1 MKPRF
6 VGRLGPA
13 DAITLTNAGMGFLA
27 VVIAFSDV
35 ELAARFVLLAAV
47 LDGLDGVVA
56 RALGGSQAGEY
67 LDSLADVASFAVAP
81 ATVVYAVVSDS
92 WSLGV
97 TAPTFRTAI
106 TVAGCALFVAMAV
119 TRLGLYTAFD
129 AADEYTEGV
138 PSTLA
143 ATILM
148 AAVLAGIADPVIL
161 IGATWA
167 FVYLMVSTI
176 RYPDLLARDAL
187 LMGFVHVL
195 AVLFPYVL
203 DRTFPWALLTL
214 GVAYLTLGPW
224 LYWRGEWLL
233 LALFGSGDDEGKEN
247 A

>member
-1 MKPRF
+1 
-6 VGRLGPA
+6 
-13 DAITLTNAGMGFLA
+13 
-27 VVIAFSDV
+27 
-35 ELAARFVLLAAV
+35 
-47 LDGLDGVVA
+47 
-56 RALGGSQAGEY
+56 
-67 LDSLADVASFAVAP
+67 
-81 ATVVYAVVSDS
+81 
-92 WSLGV
+92 
-97 TAPTFRTAI
+97 
-106 TVAGCALFVAMAV
+106 
-119 TRLGLYTAFD
+119 
-129 AADEYTEGV
+129 TEGV